1 MYRTAI
7 LTASDKGAAGKRKDL
22 SGPAAKEIMER
33 AGFEVVDMRILPDER
48 EQLSEAMR
56 KICDDNQADLILTTG
71 GTGFSP
77 RDWTPEATMDIAER
91 QVPGFSEVMRAASL
105 RITPRAMLSRGVS
118 VIRKKTLII
127 NLPGSPKAV
136 RENLEVILPALGH
149 GLDILT
155 EKTGECGR

>member
-91 QVPGFSEVMRAASL
+91 QVPGFSEVMRADSL